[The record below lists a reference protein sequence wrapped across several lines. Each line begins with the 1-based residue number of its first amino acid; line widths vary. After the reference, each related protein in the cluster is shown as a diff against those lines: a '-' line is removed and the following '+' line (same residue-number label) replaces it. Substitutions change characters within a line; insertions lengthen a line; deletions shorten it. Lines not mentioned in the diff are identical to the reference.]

1 MTDDATLELAAR
13 WLERARAGLTAQER
27 AEFRRWLA
35 ERPEHAAATDMVA
48 RAWEAAPAAAA
59 LGGFSAPA
67 STVAATEPRSVR
79 TMPLRPL
86 AWGGGLAGA
95 ALAALAVFWAGQPVT
110 TRYATGAGERRQ
122 IALADGSQVWLA
134 PGTRLTARIGWF
146 SRHSTIEA
154 GEAAFDVVHQL
165 RDFSVEAGP
174 MTVVDRGTLFAVRV
188 REGATP
194 RVVLA
199 RGAIAVHDRAT
210 NALLAEP
217 APGEAVEL
225 AGTRAVTRPVD
236 AEALLS
242 WRDGRLTFADTPLR
256 DALVAFGEQGQTIR
270 LGDPALATLRISGAY
285 AIGDVESFLS
295 ALASI
300 HPVRWTRVAGG
311 YAIERR

>member
-13 WLERARAGLTAQER
+13 WLARARAGLTAQER
-27 AEFRRWLA
+27 TEFRRWLA
-35 ERPEHAAATDMVA
+35 ERPEHAAAADMVA

-59 LGGFSAPA
+59 LGGFNAPA
-67 STVAATEPRSVR
+67 STVPATASRPAR
-79 TMPLRPL
+79 TLPLRPL
-86 AWGGGLAGA
+86 AWSGGLAGA
-95 ALAALAVFWAGQPVT
+95 ALAALALVWAGQPVT

-146 SRHSTIEA
+146 SRNSTIEA

-188 REGATP
+188 REGAAP

-225 AGTRAVTRPVD
+225 AGTRAVTHAVD

-256 DALVAFGEQGQTIR
+256 DAVAAFREQGQAIR
-270 LGDPALATLRISGAY
+270 LADPSLGTLRISGAY

-300 HPVRWTRVAGG
+300 HSVRWTRVAGG

>member
-1 MTDDATLELAAR
+1 MSDDATLELAAR

-35 ERPEHAAATDMVA
+35 ERPEHAAAADMVA

-59 LGGFSAPA
+59 LGGFTAPA
-67 STVAATEPRSVR
+67 SPVPVAAPRPAR
-79 TMPLRPL
+79 TGSLRPL

-95 ALAALAVFWAGQPVT
+95 ALAALALFWASQPVST
-110 TRYATGAGERRQ
+110 HYATGAGERRQ

-146 SRHSTIEA
+146 GRHSTVET
-154 GEAAFDVVHQL
+154 GEAVFDVVHQL
-165 RDFSVEAGP
+165 RDFRVDAGP
-174 MTVVDRGTLFAVRV
+174 MTVVDRGTLFAVRL
-188 REGATP
+188 REGAAP
-194 RVVLA
+194 RVILA

-225 AGTRAVTRPVD
+225 AAARAVTRHVD

-256 DALVAFGEQGQTIR
+256 DAIAAFRAQGAAIR
-270 LGDPALATLRISGAY
+270 LADPALGTLRISGAY